1 MLPLLYID
9 YPNLT
14 LSSILSPYHRQ
25 VSDDGRVSP
34 VQKVKLSIAGGNSSS
49 GASPVRQVA
58 WAGPGLL
65 ACASGESLVR
75 FWNLATDENYTLPL
89 AKPIARSD
97 KVLSVAFNPAQRYLA
112 AGTREGKV
120 AFFRFVGLDPQSN
133 GGGGGGA
140 SPSSTGEQDASGP
153 SDWEAMTPTAVGWKA
168 PVECLAWM
176 VGRGTLAC
184 GGAHGCSVMREDVL
198 HRVTSASGS
207 SSSSGPVAALQLT
220 SQLLRVDRR
229 LASVTGDDDTDS
241 LALSSNSSGGGG
253 SGSGG
258 CYVLRA
264 AMNVRGLAV
273 SSHHLCAW
281 NGSQAQVFRLDDTNA
296 EPLSVHA
303 TTARAM
309 VFKGEYLLRCQ
320 GSEVQQCNLAGRV
333 VSKMPFS
340 EAEGSPCLVD
350 RNGSF
355 LAVATTLGVIKVFDL
370 SRKDKTQ
377 AAAAAAAAAAGGSGG
392 GATGAAGGVGA
403 VSGSGTGGHAGWR
416 QMGSTGRFADVAT
429 GSLLGTCRS
438 IAVNCTGTRVS
449 ILGDRVVSGSGAS
462 VVLEP
467 DSRLHVYDTDRDVI
481 ESFECGNNSNN
492 LNGTS
497 SSDGAQE
504 AGRPPG
510 CGLRYPVAHFWDCD
524 EPRLVAIE
532 TRRVRTAASVKQE
545 QAEAAKAAASSVNN
559 SNDAVDAIAEGKEG
573 DGEGKD
579 AYGDGRGGE
588 SKSYGSGSLS
598 PVRPLNNA
606 HEAESQLRM
615 LQGNH
620 GGGSN
625 TISSGGGLGGSDSGG
640 AGSGGLGTSST
651 RTADGEVS
659 TLFATADQGLLLQ
672 GTFPIELPLE
682 GLVGLR
688 VPHLLF
694 ASKRGG
700 GDQQHAAG
708 SNDTKSG
715 AGGAAGAS
723 GGGGS
728 GGGGPFSAGP
738 FIATKV
744 LHDFVGLETVDAQTR
759 KALLDF
765 AYYLTV
771 QVKTTEMNFV
781 AKAFLSLNLVL
792 A

>member
-1 MLPLLYID
+1 M
-9 YPNLT
+9 
-14 LSSILSPYHRQ
+14 
-25 VSDDGRVSP
+25 
-34 VQKVKLSIAGGNSSS
+34 QKVKLSIAGGNSPS

-120 AFFRFVGLDPQSN
+120 AFFRFVGLDPQTN
-133 GGGGGGA
+133 GGGGGGSA
-140 SPSSTGEQDASGP
+140 PSSSSTGEQDASGP
-153 SDWEAMTPTAVGWKA
+153 GDWEAMTPTAVGWKA

-184 GGAHGCSVMREDVL
+184 GGANGCSVMREDVL

-207 SSSSGPVAALQLT
+207 SSSSGGPVAALQLT

-229 LASVTGDDDTDS
+229 LAAHGGDDDGDS
-241 LALSSNSSGGGG
+241 LAFSNNSGG
-253 SGSGG
+253 GG

-320 GSEVQQCNLAGRV
+320 GAEVQQCNLAGRV

-377 AAAAAAAAAAGGSGG
+377 AAAAAAAAASGSGG
-392 GATGAAGGVGA
+392 SATAAAGGGGA
-403 VSGSGTGGHAGWR
+403 MSSGSGGHAGWR
-416 QMGSTGRFADVAT
+416 QVGSTGRFADVAT

-481 ESFECGNNSNN
+481 ESFECGKNSNP
-492 LNGTS
+492 LLS
-497 SSDGAQE
+497 SGGGGSGSDGGLE
-504 AGRPPG
+504 AERPPG

-532 TRRVRTAASVKQE
+532 TRRVRTAASVRQE
-545 QAEAAKAAASSVNN
+545 QAEAAKAAAAGKGSGGTNEV
-559 SNDAVDAIAEGKEG
+559 VDTIAEGKES
-573 DGEGKD
+573 EGKD
-579 AYGDGRGGE
+579 SYGDGSGGE
-588 SKSYGSGSLS
+588 SKSYGSSSLS

-615 LQGNH
+615 LQGD
-620 GGGSN
+620 GA
-625 TISSGGGLGGSDSGG
+625 SGGGLGGSSGG
-640 AGSGGLGTSST
+640 GSGGLGAAFA

-694 ASKRGG
+694 ASRRGG
-700 GDQQHAAG
+700 GDRSAAG

-723 GGGGS
+723 AGGGS

-744 LHDFVGLETVDAQTR
+744 LHDFVGLDTVDVQTR

-771 QVKTTEMNFV
+771 QV
-781 AKAFLSLNLVL
+781 S
-792 A
+792 